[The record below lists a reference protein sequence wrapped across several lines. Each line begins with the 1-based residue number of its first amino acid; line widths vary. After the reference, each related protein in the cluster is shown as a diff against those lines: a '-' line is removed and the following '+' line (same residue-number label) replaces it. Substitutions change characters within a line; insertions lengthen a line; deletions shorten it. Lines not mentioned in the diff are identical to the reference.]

1 MRGDNDRDDASNI
14 ASYRSLSIPI
24 AIIHCFLFE
33 SNGRL
38 ADSK

>member
-1 MRGDNDRDDASNI
+1 MRGDNDRDDASSI
-14 ASYRSLSIPI
+14 KSFRSLNIPVTI
-24 AIIHCFLFE
+24 SHCFLFE